1 MSEPSPL
8 WSIVIKIAVEAADE
22 TEARAIV
29 DLLLGRMEVAPT
41 EALVF
46 VHFDDGTWATELRV
60 DDPGFEQV
68 EPNDPISVLS
78 CLTKDLGPVQW
89 VGHTDTPFDP
99 ESARAGQLEW
109 PPSYWAMAGRKETLV
124 HPSVRAVLLQARRT
138 RTLLPGDVAGI

>member
-1 MSEPSPL
+1 VSEPTPL
-8 WSIVIKIAVEAADE
+8 WNIVIKIAVEAAGE
-22 TEARAIV
+22 TEARAIAE
-29 DLLLGRMEVAPT
+29 LLLSRMEVAPT

-46 VHFDDGTWATELRV
+46 VCFDDGTWATELRV

-89 VGHTDTPFDP
+89 AGHTDTPFDP

-109 PPSYWAMAGRKETLV
+109 PPSYWAMAGRKEMLV
-124 HPSVRAVLLQARRT
+124 HPSVRAVLLQAHRT
-138 RTLLPGDVAGI
+138 RTLLPGDVTDI